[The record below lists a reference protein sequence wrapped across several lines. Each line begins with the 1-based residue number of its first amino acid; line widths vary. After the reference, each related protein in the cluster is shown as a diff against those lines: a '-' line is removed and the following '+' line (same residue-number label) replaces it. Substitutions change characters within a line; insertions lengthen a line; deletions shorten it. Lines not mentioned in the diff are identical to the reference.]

1 MMPIYTAPVAGQKKK
16 SGRGGKRL
24 GAGRKPFLRG
34 AASFTGDFEKPQMD
48 ALQQMAEERG
58 VSVAQ
63 LVRDAV
69 QAFLKRRK
77 RI

>member
-1 MMPIYTAPVAGQKKK
+1 LIFSLWLRIAG
-16 SGRGGKRL
+16 RRP
-24 GAGRKPFLRG
+24 GAGRKPFLKD
-34 AASFTGDFEKPQMD
+34 AASFTGDLEKAQMD
-48 ALQQMAEERG
+48 ALQAMGEERG

-69 QAFLKRRK
+69 QAFLKRRR